1 MARPDYIEDKHL
13 NYLDAVRDSGVTNM
27 FGATS
32 YVQTRFGLPKD
43 KARDILVYWMETF
56 ERDDR

>member
-1 MARPDYIEDKHL
+1 MARPDYIKDKHL

-32 YVQTRFGLPKD
+32 YVQTRFGLPED
-43 KARDILVYWMETF
+43 KARDILVYWMDTF
-56 ERDDR
+56 GRDDR